1 MLKKV
6 KLYGE
11 LADFVGHKELDAVI
25 NSTADA
31 VKFLVS
37 NFPQLEGHMND
48 RHYQVIVNDYD
59 IGEDE
64 LHNPIGSE
72 GVSIVPVI
80 SGAGGRGLGKIL
92 LGAALIGG
100 AFLFNPALSFSFS
113 KGVTGFGAL
122 TGVSGA
128 ITKGAIYLGASLVL
142 QGVSDMLFPLPQQKD
157 FSNEEDPRI
166 SFSFSGVQN
175 TDRAGTSIPLCFG
188 EIITGSVVISAGI
201 DTQQIV
207 AGAA

>member
-11 LADFVGHKELDAVI
+11 LADFVGHKEFDVVI

-31 VKFLVS
+31 IKFLIT
-37 NFPQLEGHMND
+37 NFPHLEGHMND
-48 RHYQVIVNDYD
+48 RYYKVIVNDYD

-64 LHNPIGSE
+64 LHDPISKE

-80 SGAGGRGLGKIL
+80 TGAGGRGGLGKIL

-100 AFLFNPALSFSFS
+100 AFLLPATFMGGPATFSMS
-113 KGVTGFGAL
+113 AGLGGGAL
-122 TGVSGA
+122 A
-128 ITKGAIYLGASLVL
+128 KGMVYLGASLVL
-142 QGVSDMLFPLPQQKD
+142 QGVSDMLFPMPKSRD

-175 TDRAGTSIPLCFG
+175 TSRAGTSIPLCYG
-188 EIITGSVVISAGI
+188 EIVTGSVVISAGI
-201 DTQQIV
+201 DTNQIV
-207 AGAA
+207 AE